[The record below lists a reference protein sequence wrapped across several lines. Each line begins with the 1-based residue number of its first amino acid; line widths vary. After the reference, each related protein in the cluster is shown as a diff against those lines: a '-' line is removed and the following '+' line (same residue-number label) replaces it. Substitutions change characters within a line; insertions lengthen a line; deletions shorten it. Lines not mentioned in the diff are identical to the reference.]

1 MMIFVRHTQA
11 NPPSESTWGLIFADE
26 FSGTTLDTM
35 KWNYNYPW
43 GATHNHDA
51 YMLPQNVTL
60 SSGILTESAY
70 NQSYGGKP
78 YTSGAIN
85 SNGRFNYKYGYY
97 EANIKTSSTQGAW
110 PAFWML
116 QNDLLPPE
124 IDIMQA
130 PVYTSDNL
138 PVTSYNVA
146 LLYGSDWQH
155 VHGKRLDDNPDLSAG
170 FHTYGVDWEAGY
182 MKFYFDGNQKF
193 TTTDTTNIAQCQQ
206 MYMIIDLAVVGWP
219 GDPPAGATWPIT
231 YQVDWVRAWEKTTS
245 FPSSV
250 AWTKTSSGSW
260 DDATA
265 WSTGSVPLLN
275 TQTATFG
282 SVSAG
287 AITVDWTNS
296 RTAGGLI
303 FNSSTNYTLGSSNG
317 SLMLDKDNDADTA
330 WIDATSASGA
340 SPNIIDAR
348 LDLHSNVTIRSPNK
362 PLTINGEITGPGALR
377 IESGQITLNGA
388 ASYNGATTV
397 TGGALIMNGAVVS
410 LGSASIT
417 GGSLQINSMS
427 ATMHDITGS
436 GALIVGQGSTAAM
449 LSADY
454 IAVGTLTLAPGSR
467 VTINPIP
474 GGPLSSTLQPVP
486 EPSTWSLLLLTAAG
500 ALLIGHRRK

>member
-1 MMIFVRHTQA
+1 
-11 NPPSESTWGLIFADE
+11 
-26 FSGTTLDTM
+26 
-35 KWNYNYPW
+35 
-43 GATHNHDA
+43 
-51 YMLPQNVTL
+51 
-60 SSGILTESAY
+60 
-70 NQSYGGKP
+70 
-78 YTSGAIN
+78 
-85 SNGRFNYKYGYY
+85 
-97 EANIKTSSTQGAW
+97 
-110 PAFWML
+110 
-116 QNDLLPPE
+116 
-124 IDIMQA
+124 
-130 PVYTSDNL
+130 
-138 PVTSYNVA
+138 
-146 LLYGSDWQH
+146 
-155 VHGKRLDDNPDLSAG
+155 
-170 FHTYGVDWEAGY
+170 
-182 MKFYFDGNQKF
+182 
-193 TTTDTTNIAQCQQ
+193 
-206 MYMIIDLAVVGWP
+206 
-219 GDPPAGATWPIT
+219 
-231 YQVDWVRAWEKTTS
+231 
-245 FPSSV
+245 
-250 AWTKTSSGSW
+250 
-260 DDATA
+260 
-265 WSTGSVPLLN
+265 
-275 TQTATFG
+275 
-282 SVSAG
+282 
-287 AITVDWTNS
+287 
-296 RTAGGLI
+296 
-303 FNSSTNYTLGSSNG
+303 
-317 SLMLDKDNDADTA
+317 MLDKDNDADTA